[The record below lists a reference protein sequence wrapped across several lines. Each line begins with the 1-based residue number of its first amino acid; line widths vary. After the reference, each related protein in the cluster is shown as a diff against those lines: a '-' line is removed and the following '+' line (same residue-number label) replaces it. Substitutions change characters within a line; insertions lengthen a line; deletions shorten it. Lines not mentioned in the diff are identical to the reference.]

1 MAKKGG
7 KRPGGGGGKQRKYTR
22 DNNGRFASTGTGA
35 TARGGRLKTASGNKR
50 KTQTI
55 KAGGAKAAST
65 IKGKLKRDPGAAGK
79 IGAAKPTSRKDQ
91 LAAGAKKRNAQADRI
106 DAKVKK
112 LEGEYRSKDAAF
124 YTQGVKPAGRD
135 RMIAKSQQAAQLREQ
150 SAALR
155 SKAANAERMSSKIKN
170 KPTKSSGGNARLGR
184 AIKNEAA
191 GSTSYSRNPKG
202 YQKRITALTA
212 QQIYKT
218 GDFMAGISVAKAAGK
233 GFRLPRN
240 ERSATKAAAAKP
252 AKRKA
257 IGAISEA
264 KAGRIISRI
273 DANRP
278 GLRKA
283 TGSTRKTQNSIRTQ
297 GKATDFALAAGARAR
312 KQGKSLSVNE
322 SLQRG
327 VKNAAAKSR
336 KLPKAVTPAAPKA
349 AKSSKSKMRTTKR
362 TPLASDSS
370 IAKRLAM
377 FKSDKQLTDQRTKSL
392 RAGLKKETNSVEK
405 IKTSSAISESQL
417 KSKSYNREI
426 TRMEARPIMGKR
438 AGGRGDKPVSGPKAK
453 RPNTIKGKPKRDAK
467 VASKVK
473 AKINLNAGRYKNI
486 YINSAN
492 QKGKAAAKPKPRPMR

>member
-7 KRPGGGGGKQRKYTR
+7 KRSGGGGGKQRKYTR

-50 KTQTI
+50 KTQT
-55 KAGGAKAAST
+55 AKMTGSKTAST
-65 IKGKLKRDPGAAGK
+65 V
-79 IGAAKPTSRKDQ
+79 AKPKG
-91 LAAGAKKRNAQADRI
+91 L
-106 DAKVKK
+106 
-112 LEGEYRSKDAAF
+112 
-124 YTQGVKPAGRD
+124 KPGTL
-135 RMIAKSQQAAQLREQ
+135 KP
-150 SAALR
+150 
-155 SKAANAERMSSKIKN
+155 KA
-170 KPTKSSGGNARLGR
+170 
-184 AIKNEAA
+184 
-191 GSTSYSRNPKG
+191 
-202 YQKRITALTA
+202 
-212 QQIYKT
+212 
-218 GDFMAGISVAKAAGK
+218 
-233 GFRLPRN
+233 
-240 ERSATKAAAAKP
+240 ATKAANKVVASPRRLNKDQKIARDVMTDKRFRSDKQRREEMIKRGIKPKTDIVALVATVRAKQGGATTARIKP
-252 AKRKA
+252 A
-257 IGAISEA
+257 S
-264 KAGRIISRI
+264 
-273 DANRP
+273 
-278 GLRKA
+278 
-283 TGSTRKTQNSIRTQ
+283 
-297 GKATDFALAAGARAR
+297 
-312 KQGKSLSVNE
+312 
-322 SLQRG
+322 
-327 VKNAAAKSR
+327 AAAK
-336 KLPKAVTPAAPKA
+336 PAAPKA

-492 QKGKAAAKPKPRPMR
+492 QKGKAAAKRKPRPMR

>member
-1 MAKKGG
+1 MAKGG
-7 KRPGGGGGKQRKYTR
+7 KRSGGGGGKQRKYTR

-35 TARGGRLKTASGNKR
+35 TARGGRLKTAAGNKR
-50 KTQTI
+50 ATVT
-55 KAGGAKAAST
+55 
-65 IKGKLKRDPGAAGK
+65 
-79 IGAAKPTSRKDQ
+79 
-91 LAAGAKKRNAQADRI
+91 
-106 DAKVKK
+106 
-112 LEGEYRSKDAAF
+112 
-124 YTQGVKPAGRD
+124 
-135 RMIAKSQQAAQLREQ
+135 
-150 SAALR
+150 
-155 SKAANAERMSSKIKN
+155 
-170 KPTKSSGGNARLGR
+170 
-184 AIKNEAA
+184 
-191 GSTSYSRNPKG
+191 
-202 YQKRITALTA
+202 
-212 QQIYKT
+212 
-218 GDFMAGISVAKAAGK
+218 AKAAGGTPAGTMK
-233 GFRLPRN
+233 GKVKRD
-240 ERSATKAAAAKP
+240 AGAVGKIGQAKAAAPKA

-283 TGSTRKTQNSIRTQ
+283 TGSARKTQNSIRTQ

-336 KLPKAVTPAAPKA
+336 KSPKAAAPSAPKA

-362 TPLASDSS
+362 TPLAFDSS

-392 RAGLKKETNSVEK
+392 SARLKKETNSVEK

-438 AGGRGDKPVSGPKAK
+438 AGGRGNKPVSGPKAK
-453 RPNTIKGKPKRDAK
+453 RPNIIKGKPKRDAK

-473 AKINLNAGRYKNI
+473 AEINLNASRYKNI

-492 QKGKAAAKPKPRPMR
+492 QKGKAAAKRKPRPMR